1 MIFFNNKVYAC
12 FKNFMTQKSFCSEKI
27 DIAFS
32 VVILTRIHCVI
43 LIEAIHTQA

>member
-12 FKNFMTQKSFCSEKI
+12 FKNFMTLKTFAPKKI
-27 DIAFS
+27 DIVFS